1 MRQLQ
6 ILVVVFVLI
15 GTVPFVISSEVWLNI
30 VIMTLYAAL
39 LGQAWNILGGYG
51 GQFSFG
57 HVAYFGT
64 GAYTVAVLQVQ
75 FGVNPWLGLV
85 AGGLMAIAV
94 AAIIGFSTFRYGLR
108 GSYFALVTLAFA
120 EVLRILSNSVE
131 FTGAGVGIL
140 IPLEQSAANF
150 QFVSKQSFFW
160 VIWTITLAAFGAVWW
175 IGNSRFGA
183 QLMAVRDNEDAARA
197 LGVNA
202 FRVKM
207 GAIMMSGLFTGLA
220 GVFYA
225 QYFLYLD
232 PYIAFGPAI
241 SVESLLVPIIGGMG
255 TLFGPLLGAAALHA
269 VSELTRE
276 LIGDVP
282 GISLVM
288 YGVLLV
294 IMVLFMPRGLA
305 GLTGRLWR
313 KPNVSDG
320 KSDGGPKGAP
330 GEGQAGPGIS
340 PKDDDAGE
348 ARHA

>member
-1 MRQLQ
+1 MKQLA
-6 ILVVVFVLI
+6 ILVLVFALI
-15 GTVPFVISSEVWLNI
+15 ALAPFAIASEFWLNL
-30 VIMTLYAAL
+30 VIMVLYAAL

-57 HVAYFGT
+57 HAAFFGT
-64 GAYTVAVLQVQ
+64 GAYTVAVLNVQ
-75 FGVNPWLGLV
+75 LGVNPWIGLV
-85 AGGLMAIAV
+85 AGALMAVAV
-94 AAIIGFSTFRYGLR
+94 AAMIGFSTFRYGLR

-120 EVLRILSNSVE
+120 EVLRILSNSVP

-140 IPLEQSAANF
+140 IPLDQRAMNF
-150 QFVSKQSFFW
+150 QFAAKHDFFW
-160 VIWTITLAAFGAVWW
+160 VIWAMTLAAFATVWW

-183 QLMAVRDNEDAARA
+183 QLTAVRDNEDAARA
-197 LGVNA
+197 LGVDA

-207 GAIMMSGLFTGLA
+207 GAVMLSGLFSGLA

-232 PYIAFGPAI
+232 PYIAYGPAV

-282 GISLVM
+282 GISLVL
-288 YGVLLV
+288 YGALLV
-294 IMVLFMPRGLA
+294 IMVLFMQRGLA
-305 GLTGRLWR
+305 GLFTRTR
-313 KPNVSDG
+313 RRQPAAS
-320 KSDGGPKGAP
+320 
-330 GEGQAGPGIS
+330 GENGNA
-340 PKDDDAGE
+340 
-348 ARHA
+348 

>member
-1 MRQLQ
+1 MTSMRQLA
-6 ILVVVFVLI
+6 ILALVFALI
-15 GTVPFVISSEVWLNI
+15 GTAPFVIATDSWLNI

-39 LGQAWNILGGYG
+39 LGQAWNMLGGYG

-57 HVAYFGT
+57 HAAFFGT

-75 FGVNPWLGLV
+75 LGVNPWIGLV
-85 AGGLMAIAV
+85 AGGAMAVLI

-120 EVLRILSNSVE
+120 EVLRILSNSLG

-140 IPLEQSAANF
+140 IPLDVGAANL
-150 QFVSKQSFFW
+150 QFAGKSGFFW
-160 VIWTITLAAFGAVWW
+160 LIWAMTLAACLTVWW

-207 GAIMMSGLFTGLA
+207 GAIMLSGLFSGLG

-232 PYIAFGPAI
+232 PHIAYGAAVSI
-241 SVESLLVPIIGGMG
+241 ESLLVPIVGGIG
-255 TLFGPLLGAAALHA
+255 TLFGPLLGAAALHTL
-269 VSELTRE
+269 SELTRWI
-276 LIGDVP
+276 IGDVP
-282 GISLVM
+282 GISLVL

-294 IMVLFMPRGLA
+294 CMVLFMPRGFA
-305 GLTGRLWR
+305 GLI
-313 KPNVSDG
+313 G
-320 KSDGGPKGAP
+320 KLQRRRHAP
-330 GEGQAGPGIS
+330 AGT
-340 PKDDDAGE
+340 DTE